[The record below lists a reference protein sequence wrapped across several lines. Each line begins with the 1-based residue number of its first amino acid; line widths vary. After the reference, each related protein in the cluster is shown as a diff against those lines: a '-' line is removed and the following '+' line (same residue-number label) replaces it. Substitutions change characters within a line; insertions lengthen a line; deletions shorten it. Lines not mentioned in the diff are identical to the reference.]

1 MRNNIQTESSSL
13 FSSEQI
19 IPVGVDF
26 GTSNSCC
33 GIYING
39 NVKISSNKIGE
50 RITPS
55 VVLFKKNEG
64 ILNLFVGEEAISN
77 NFNDNLNNFIY
88 EIKRFI
94 GLNYKEFEES
104 GFKDSL
110 NYEVEN
116 IDDMPQIKIDLDGD
130 INYFTVEEICSY
142 IIKRIIN
149 NTEDFIS
156 SFHGQK
162 SLKIENAV
170 FTIPTQFTEKQKE
183 SIKNA
188 AKKAGIKVPRLI
200 YEPTAA
206 ALAYEIERDLDEK
219 DEKTNN
225 LFCSTIIGNDY
236 EVALSI
242 GQIKKTEEK
251 VISFDLGGGT
261 LDLTILKIKKEKDNN
276 LIFDVLSNRGDI
288 HLGGSD
294 FDKKLIDY
302 CIKYFC
308 KENQFQ
314 EIEIKS
320 NNNCC
325 RKLKIKCENAKKLL
339 SVKKD
344 VIIQIDNFYQNTD
357 LIIKIRQKDFKK
369 ICKSL
374 FDRINTL
381 IDNILNELRY
391 TPIDIDKIILVGG
404 ATRIYGIKD
413 LLIKKFGE
421 DKIKDNIN
429 PEEAVAIGATLD
441 AAKIQINEKLKFTL
455 QDIVA
460 YNIGI
465 ETKDPD
471 EINNNKK
478 GIMHPIIKKYSK
490 IPCTYEEDFD
500 IDLTDDY
507 PDIIVNIYE
516 GNNKDV
522 KKNNKLGG
530 VNIQNLGE
538 KGKFN
543 YTIKLGVDFNGKL
556 SGFIISKKLNIN
568 KEIIFKNKNT
578 IGYMTGK
585 RIKIPKTN
593 NLGPISNIL
602 TKIKSK
608 KEDVSKSRDLNV
620 KYRYLNDCSKLNEIL
635 IDNYKTFIEQND
647 YIYDKIFTY
656 TKDLF
661 LVYSDIIKMK
671 KEEHETI
678 IQKIKERM
686 MDLIKEPDYVEKL
699 LSEFEELRFSCKKV
713 FFKIFVNYIELLN
726 NKGLEYITG
735 VKISR
740 YYAKLYLEKAFFSIK
755 NLGDVDDL
763 STLDNKIKESFDHQK
778 AKNEDE
784 LNKLDSFA
792 TLIEIYANGRELI
805 VGNTGFTNIKNKLD
819 LIDREPTYEELLEI
833 LDILHNML
841 DSFDK
846 NKKLVEEAY
855 CLANIIHINYE
866 KLNCKDLDILCI
878 YIERLKF
885 IMKGKNWSQYSWYN
899 KIIKI
904 IKEIKKE

>member
-13 FSSEQI
+13 FSSEEI

-64 ILNLFVGEEAISN
+64 IVNLFVGEEAISN

-188 AKKAGIKVPRLI
+188 AKQAGIKVPRLI

-404 ATRIYGIKD
+404 ATRIHGIKD

-490 IPCTYEEDFD
+490 IPCAYEEDFD

-516 GNNKDV
+516 GNNKDI
-522 KKNNKLGG
+522 KKNDKLGG

-538 KGKFN
+538 KG
-543 YTIKLGVDFNGKL
+543 
-556 SGFIISKKLNIN
+556 
-568 KEIIFKNKNT
+568 
-578 IGYMTGK
+578 
-585 RIKIPKTN
+585 
-593 NLGPISNIL
+593 
-602 TKIKSK
+602 
-608 KEDVSKSRDLNV
+608 
-620 KYRYLNDCSKLNEIL
+620 
-635 IDNYKTFIEQND
+635 
-647 YIYDKIFTY
+647 
-656 TKDLF
+656 
-661 LVYSDIIKMK
+661 
-671 KEEHETI
+671 
-678 IQKIKERM
+678 
-686 MDLIKEPDYVEKL
+686 
-699 LSEFEELRFSCKKV
+699 
-713 FFKIFVNYIELLN
+713 
-726 NKGLEYITG
+726 
-735 VKISR
+735 
-740 YYAKLYLEKAFFSIK
+740 
-755 NLGDVDDL
+755 
-763 STLDNKIKESFDHQK
+763 
-778 AKNEDE
+778 
-784 LNKLDSFA
+784 
-792 TLIEIYANGRELI
+792 
-805 VGNTGFTNIKNKLD
+805 
-819 LIDREPTYEELLEI
+819 
-833 LDILHNML
+833 
-841 DSFDK
+841 
-846 NKKLVEEAY
+846 
-855 CLANIIHINYE
+855 
-866 KLNCKDLDILCI
+866 
-878 YIERLKF
+878 
-885 IMKGKNWSQYSWYN
+885 
-899 KIIKI
+899 
-904 IKEIKKE
+904 